1 MYVLFLEV
9 FIFTG
14 WMTFEKNSLL
24 MNSML
29 NRTLE
34 KNLSPISN
42 FIVALESSMWT
53 MTQNVFGLGRGPPR
67 WAQRAVKIS
76 IFFKKCWRCTTLD
89 YYILGSGW
97 PIWARVSLLKRLYSL
112 LLRKNMKIGIY
123 RLPPILELCQCSVHY
138 NFFGPL
144 GRIRII
150 NGM

>member
-1 MYVLFLEV
+1 
-9 FIFTG
+9 
-14 WMTFEKNSLL
+14 

-34 KNLSPISN
+34 KKSSPISN
-42 FIVALESSMWT
+42 FIVALKSPMWT

-89 YYILGSGW
+89 HYILGSSW
-97 PIWARVSLLKRLYSL
+97 PIWARVGLLERLYSL
-112 LLRKNMKIGIY
+112 LLRKIMKIGIY
-123 RLPPILELCQCSVHY
+123 RLTPILGLCQCSVRY
-138 NFFGPL
+138 NFFGPP

-150 NGM
+150 YGM